1 MSVTTSQNPTHPTL
15 TPPALRRPQVL
26 PDGLAASHGLPARS
40 GSADGLSLCNW
51 YITEVNSRAVSLFSK
66 GDELGSRL
74 AAVGRDIS
82 LVVQPADLVKLL
94 KRQLKAIRGYKQYV
108 VQ

>member
-1 MSVTTSQNPTHPTL
+1 M
-15 TPPALRRPQVL
+15 L
-26 PDGLAASHGLPARS
+26 PEGLAAGHGLPARS
-40 GSADGLSLCNW
+40 ASTDGLSLCNW

-66 GDELGSRL
+66 GDELGARL

-82 LVVQPADLVKLL
+82 LVVQPADLIRLL
-94 KRQLKAIRGYKQYV
+94 KRQLKTVRGYKQYV